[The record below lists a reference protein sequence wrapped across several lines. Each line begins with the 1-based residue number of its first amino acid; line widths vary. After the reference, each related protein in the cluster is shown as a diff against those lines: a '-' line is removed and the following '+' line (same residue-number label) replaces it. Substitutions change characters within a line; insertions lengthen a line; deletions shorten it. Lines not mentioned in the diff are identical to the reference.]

1 MKFHRR
7 VSLLLTMGI
16 MAIGLI
22 SFKFSP
28 AEATAAN
35 KSAVDIPDTVATPTP
50 TAVPTP
56 TPVPSPTP
64 VPNTLTKL
72 DGNTEIDKLIAA
84 YLEAKLSCDM
94 EQFEGI
100 VSDTA
105 YIDEA
110 YLQQRFATIK
120 SFSDIT
126 CYSKKGAGN
135 IDYVVYYTY
144 YSEIATITSPAI
156 SIDRAFVYKDDDGV
170 LKIYIGTVDDDVEE
184 ALNAIN
190 YDEDVQQ
197 LINDAYAQMEAEA
210 AEDENLLAYWLR
222 AFPNAEFDINSREG
236 TDEDLNSVED
246 DSEGE
251 G

>member
-1 MKFHRR
+1 
-7 VSLLLTMGI
+7 MGI

-28 AEATAAN
+28 AEA
-35 KSAVDIPDTVATPTP
+35 SAIGRGAEDITDVPVTATPTP
-50 TAVPTP
+50 IPSPTQVPT
-56 TPVPSPTP
+56 PTP

-72 DGNTEIDKLIAA
+72 DGNTEIDRLIAA

-120 SFSDIT
+120 SLSNIT
-126 CYSKKGAGN
+126 CYSKKGVGN

-156 SIDRAFVYKDDDGV
+156 SIDRAFVYQDTDGKWKV
-170 LKIYIGTVDDDVEE
+170 FIGNVDDEVEE
-184 ALNAIN
+184 ALNALN

-197 LINDAYAQMEAEA
+197 LINEAYAQMEAEA
-210 AEDENLLAYWLR
+210 AQDENLLAYWLR
-222 AFPNAEFDINSREG
+222 AFPNADFDINSHEG
-236 TDEDLNSVED
+236 TDEDLNSVD
-246 DSEGE
+246 GDGE

>member
-1 MKFHRR
+1 MKFHKR
-7 VSLLLTMGI
+7 VSLLLSMGI

-35 KSAVDIPDTVATPTP
+35 KDTADITEVTATPTP

-64 VPNTLTKL
+64 VPNVLTEL
-72 DGNTEIDKLIAA
+72 DGTTEIDRLIAA

-100 VSDTA
+100 VSDIA

-126 CYSKKGAGN
+126 CYSKRGAGN

-144 YSEIATITSPAI
+144 YCEIATITSPAI
-156 SIDRAFVYKDDDGV
+156 SIDRAFVYRDDDGR
-170 LKIYIGTVDDDVEE
+170 LKIYIGSVDDEVEE
-184 ALNAIN
+184 ALNAMN

-222 AFPNAEFDINSREG
+222 AFPNAEFDINSHEG
-236 TDEDLNSVED
+236 TDEDLNSPED
-246 DSEGE
+246 DSDGE

>member
-1 MKFHRR
+1 
-7 VSLLLTMGI
+7 MGI

-22 SFKFSP
+22 TFKFSP
-28 AEATAAN
+28 AEASAIDGSAN
-35 KSAVDIPDTVATPTP
+35 DITDVPVTATPTP
-50 TAVPTP
+50 IPSPTP
-56 TPVPSPTP
+56 IPTPTP

-72 DGNTEIDKLIAA
+72 DGTTEIDRLIAA

-126 CYSKKGAGN
+126 CYSKKGSGN

-144 YSEIATITSPAI
+144 YSEIATISSPAI
-156 SIDRAFVYKDDDGV
+156 SIDRAFVYQDTDGNWKV
-170 LKIYIGTVDDDVEE
+170 YIGNVDDEVEE
-184 ALNAIN
+184 ALNALN

-197 LINDAYAQMEAEA
+197 LINEAYAQMEAEA
-210 AEDENLLAYWLR
+210 AQDENLLAYWLR
-222 AFPNAEFDINSREG
+222 AFPNADFDINSGEG
-236 TDEDLNSVED
+236 TDEDMNSANGD
-246 DSEGE
+246 GE